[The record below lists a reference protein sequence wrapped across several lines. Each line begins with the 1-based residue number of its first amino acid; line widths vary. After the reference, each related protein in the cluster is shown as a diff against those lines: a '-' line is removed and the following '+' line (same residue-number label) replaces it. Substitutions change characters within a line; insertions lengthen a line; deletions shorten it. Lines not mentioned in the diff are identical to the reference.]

1 MRVIAFPGRSAARS
15 GALQTRDRYKRP
27 VWNDPGSAVHRFA
40 LHRIREAMVLLCACI
55 VWLAAADARAQ
66 SAADFYRGKQI
77 TLVTSASVGGG
88 YDQYARLLAKHM
100 PRHIPGNP
108 AIIVENMVGAE
119 GLRAANYVYNVAAQ
133 DGTVIGGL
141 SRNTGLARF
150 YDFNN
155 AGIQFDARKFHW
167 LGSPEQEV
175 GLFILS
181 TKIGLRTIDDLK
193 TRAVTV
199 SSTAANSPTTIYSRM
214 LNATLGTKLKP
225 VTGYAGSQAC
235 LLALERGE
243 VDAHIS
249 GGSSAPFRATMMPWL
264 QKGATRVVMVMGM
277 KRDAA
282 FPDVPTAIEI
292 QRTAADKQLF
302 EIAFAEQVM
311 GRPFVLPPG
320 MPPDRVAA
328 LRAAF
333 DATVQDPD
341 FLADAKQQNAHVDPV
356 SGEAINA
363 LLDRVYSAPPDVVA
377 RIRQLI
383 K

>member
-1 MRVIAFPGRSAARS
+1 MTAGRALRGLKRRTFLF
-15 GALQTRDRYKRP
+15 GA
-27 VWNDPGSAVHRFA
+27 
-40 LHRIREAMVLLCACI
+40 C
-55 VWLAAADARAQ
+55 LAGLGAADARAQ
-66 SAADFYRGKQI
+66 PVADFYRGKQI
-77 TLVTSASVGGG
+77 MLVTSASVGGG

-119 GLRAANYVYNVAAQ
+119 GVRAANYIYRVAAQ

-150 YDFNN
+150 YDFDN

-181 TKIGLRTIDDLK
+181 SKTGLRTIDDLK

-214 LNATLGTKLKP
+214 LNATLGTRLKP

-264 QKGATRVVMVMGM
+264 QKGTARIVMVMGM

-282 FPDVPTAIEI
+282 FPDVPTAIEV
-292 QRTAADKQLF
+292 QRSAADKQLF

-320 MPPDRVAA
+320 MPGDRVAA

-333 DATVQDPD
+333 DATMADPD
-341 FLADAKQQNAHVDPV
+341 FRADAKAQNAHIDPV
-356 SGEAINA
+356 GGEAINA
-363 LLDRVYSAPPDVVA
+363 LLDRVYSAPPGVVA

>member
-1 MRVIAFPGRSAARS
+1 MRAGMLLRWARGRAA
-15 GALQTRDRYKRP
+15 
-27 VWNDPGSAVHRFA
+27 
-40 LHRIREAMVLLCACI
+40 LLLVSVVA
-55 VWLAAADARAQ
+55 LAAATGARAQ
-66 SAADFYRGKQI
+66 SVADFYRGKQI

-108 AIIVENMVGAE
+108 IIVVENMVGAE
-119 GLRAANYVYNVAAQ
+119 GLRAANYLYNVAAQ
-133 DGTVIGGL
+133 DGSVIGGL

-167 LGSPEQEV
+167 LGSPEQEI

-181 TKIGLRTIDDLK
+181 TKSGLRTIDDLK
-193 TRAVTV
+193 TRQVSV
-199 SSTAANSPTTIYSRM
+199 SSTAANSPTTIYSRI
-214 LNATLGTKLKP
+214 LNATLGTRLKP

-235 LLALERGE
+235 LLAVERGE
-243 VDAHIS
+243 VEAHIS
-249 GGSSAPFRATMMPWL
+249 GGSSAPFRAHVRPWL
-264 QKGATRVVMVMGM
+264 QKGLARIIMAMGM
-277 KRDAA
+277 KRDAE
-282 FPDVPTAIEI
+282 FPDVPTAIEVE
-292 QRTAADKQLF
+292 RNAADKQLF

-320 MPPDRVAA
+320 TPRDRIAA

-333 DATVQDPD
+333 DATMQDPQ
-341 FLADAKQQNAHVDPV
+341 FLADAKAQNAHVDPV
-356 SGEAINA
+356 GGEAINA

-377 RIRQLI
+377 RIRKLI

>member
-1 MRVIAFPGRSAARS
+1 MRAGRT
-15 GALQTRDRYKRP
+15 LRYFSHLKRP
-27 VWNDPGSAVHRFA
+27 AAILLACFLAFA
-40 LHRIREAMVLLCACI
+40 ATN
-55 VWLAAADARAQ
+55 ARAQ
-66 SAADFYRGKQI
+66 SVADFYRGKQI
-77 TLVTSASVGGG
+77 TLITSASVGGG

-108 AIIVENMVGAE
+108 IIVVENMVGAE
-119 GLRAANYVYNVAAQ
+119 GLRAANYVYNVGAQ

-181 TKIGLRTIDDLK
+181 TKTGLRTIDDLK
-193 TRAVTV
+193 THAITV
-199 SSTAANSPTTIYSRM
+199 SSTASNSPTTIYSRM

-235 LLALERGE
+235 LLAVERGE

-264 QKGATRVVMVMGM
+264 QKGAARVVMVMGM
-277 KRDAA
+277 KRDAE
-282 FPDVPTAIEI
+282 FPDAPTAIEV
-292 QRTAADKQLF
+292 QRNEADKQLF

-333 DATVQDPD
+333 DATMQDPD
-341 FLADAKQQNAHVDPV
+341 FLADAKAQNAHVDPV
-356 SGEAINA
+356 GGEAINA

>member
-1 MRVIAFPGRSAARS
+1 MTEARAS
-15 GALQTRDRYKRP
+15 RRLKR
-27 VWNDPGSAVHRFA
+27 RT
-40 LHRIREAMVLLCACI
+40 VLLGACCA
-55 VWLAAADARAQ
+55 WLAATNARAQ
-66 SAADFYRGKQI
+66 SVADFYRGKQI
-77 TLVTSASVGGG
+77 TLDTSASVGGG

-108 AIIVENMVGAE
+108 TIIVENMVGAE

-181 TKIGLRTIDDLK
+181 TKTGLRTIDDLK
-193 TRAVTV
+193 NRAVTV

-264 QKGATRVVMVMGM
+264 QKGAARIVMVMGM

-282 FPDVPTAIEI
+282 FPDVPTAIEVE
-292 QRTAADKQLF
+292 RTAADKQLF

-320 MPPDRVAA
+320 MPRDRVAA
-328 LRAAF
+328 LRVAF
-333 DATVQDPD
+333 DATMQDQD
-341 FLADAKQQNAHVDPV
+341 FLADAQAQNAHIDPV
-356 SGEAINA
+356 GGEEINA